1 MQAGEDKMQVAAGS
15 LPAAFVL
22 DFRSQAIVCIYY
34 IFCHLRR
41 QRRASQPAPP
51 QRPELF
57 DRETIMMQPE
67 QCTLYS
73 GGLQGA
79 EAAFGEAAEKWG
91 VKEVIYTFPGKSIS
105 RAKNLTVLS
114 DSELVRGDISMEL
127 ASKMMGRN
135 YYEAEKIRKVL
146 QTIFHMVNSGHQI
159 FVVGTIQEDNTV
171 KGGTGWAV
179 ELGKLFNRPLSVFD
193 QDRSR
198 WYTWKEGAWVE
209 DLPKVEHDTFVGTGT
224 RNLTDAGKQAIAD
237 LFTRSFG

>member
-1 MQAGEDKMQVAAGS
+1 
-15 LPAAFVL
+15 
-22 DFRSQAIVCIYY
+22 
-34 IFCHLRR
+34 
-41 QRRASQPAPP
+41 
-51 QRPELF
+51 
-57 DRETIMMQPE
+57 MMQPE

-179 ELGKLFNRPLSVFD
+179 ELGKLFNRPVHVYGQVRQSWF
-193 QDRSR
+193 
-198 WYTWKEGAWVE
+198 TWKEGAWQP
-209 DLPKVEHDTFVGTGT
+209 DLPVISHSTFVGSGT
-224 RNLTDAGKQAIAD
+224 RYLTPEGQAAIAD
-237 LFTRSFG
+237 LFERSFGKR